1 MKIGIFGI
9 NTGACA
15 EPQTAAK
22 VAVGAEQIGVESLW
36 TAEHVVL
43 PDPREA
49 PSPADPETPFL
60 HPSTLLAYIAN
71 VTEEIKLGTGIT
83 LIAQRNPVVLAKEMG
98 SLDVISSGRLLLG
111 IGAGYLHQEFSALG
125 VDFSS
130 RGAKTDESIEIIR
143 TLWNQTN
150 PQYQGKF
157 IQFKNIQAQPRPIQA
172 GGPPIIIGGTSP
184 AALRRTVT
192 HGNGWYGFA
201 LDVETTKS
209 VLENLEIAKS
219 RYERD
224 PNLGPL
230 SISITPPSRPSKT
243 MMEDYA
249 AIGVDRY
256 IPILASSDEAT
267 SLTYLDN
274 LNSELF

>member
-22 VAVGAEQIGVESLW
+22 VAVAAEQIGVESLW

-71 VTEEIKLGTGIT
+71 VTDEIKLGTGIT

-150 PQYQGKF
+150 PEYQGKF
-157 IQFKNIQAQPRPIQA
+157 IQFKNIQAQPRPLQE

-201 LDVETTKS
+201 LDIETTKK

-249 AIGVDRY
+249 AIGVERY

-274 LNSELF
+274 LQSEMF

>member
-111 IGAGYLHQEFSALG
+111 IGAGYLHQEFAALG
-125 VDFSS
+125 IDFSS

-143 TLWNQTN
+143 ALWNQTN
-150 PQYQGKF
+150 PEYQGKF

-224 PNLGPL
+224 PNLGP
-230 SISITPPSRPSKT
+230 ISVSVTPPSRPNKA
-243 MMEDYA
+243 MMEEYA

-256 IPILASSDEAT
+256 IPILASSDET
-267 SLTYLDN
+267 SSLKYLDD
-274 LNSELF
+274 LNNELF

>member
-1 MKIGIFGI
+1 MKVGIFGI

-15 EPQTAAK
+15 NPEVAAK
-22 VAVGAEQIGVESLW
+22 VAIQAESIGFESLW

-60 HPSTLLAYIAN
+60 HPSTLLAYIAS
-71 VTEEIKLGTGIT
+71 VTKTIKLGTGIT

-98 SLDVISSGRLLLG
+98 SLDIISSGRLLLG
-111 IGAGYLHQEFSALG
+111 VGAGYLHQEFSALG
-125 VDFSS
+125 IDFSS
-130 RGAKTDESIEIIR
+130 RGARTDEAIEVMR
-143 TLWNQTN
+143 ALWTQAK
-150 PQYQGKF
+150 PEYQGQF
-157 IQFKNIQAQPRPIQA
+157 IRFENIQAQPRPTRPA
-172 GGPPIIIGGTSP
+172 GPPVIIGGMSP

-201 LDVETTKS
+201 LDADTTKK

-224 PNLGPL
+224 PALGEI
-230 SISITPPSRPSKT
+230 SISVTPPAKPTKT
-243 MMEDYA
+243 MMDEYA
-249 AIGVDRY
+249 ALGVDRF
-256 IPILASSDEAT
+256 IPILASNDEQS
-267 SLTYLDN
+267 SLSYLDVVGR
-274 LNSELF
+274 ELF

>member
-15 EPQTAAK
+15 EPQIAAK
-22 VAVGAEQIGVESLW
+22 VAVAAEQIGVESLW

-71 VTEEIKLGTGIT
+71 VTDEIKLGTGIT

-111 IGAGYLHQEFSALG
+111 VGAGYLHQEFSALG

-143 TLWNQTN
+143 TLWNNAN
-150 PQYQGKF
+150 PEYQGKF
-157 IQFKNIQAQPRPIQA
+157 IQFKNIQAQPRPIQN

-219 RYERD
+219 RYDRD
-224 PNLGPL
+224 RSLGPL

>member
-143 TLWNQTN
+143 ALWNQTN
-150 PQYQGKF
+150 PEYQGKF

>member
-143 TLWNQTN
+143 ALWNQTN
-150 PQYQGKF
+150 PEYQGKF

-209 VLENLEIAKS
+209 ILENLEIAKS

>member
-22 VAVGAEQIGVESLW
+22 VAVGAEKIGVESLW

-111 IGAGYLHQEFSALG
+111 IGAGYLHQEFAALG
-125 VDFSS
+125 IDFSS

-143 TLWNQTN
+143 ALWNQTN
-150 PQYQGKF
+150 PEYQGKF
-157 IQFKNIQAQPRPIQA
+157 IQFKNIQAQPRPLQT

-201 LDVETTKS
+201 LDLKTTKN

-224 PNLGPL
+224 PNLG
-230 SISITPPSRPSKT
+230 SISISVTPPSRPNKA
-243 MMEDYA
+243 MMEEYA

-256 IPILASSDEAT
+256 IPILASSDETT
-267 SLTYLDN
+267 SLKYLDN

>member
-1 MKIGIFGI
+1 MKVGIFGI

-15 EPQTAAK
+15 NPEVAAK
-22 VAVGAEQIGVESLW
+22 VAIQAENIGFESLW

-60 HPSTLLAYIAN
+60 HPSTLLAYIAS
-71 VTEEIKLGTGIT
+71 VTKTIKLGTGIT

-98 SLDVISSGRLLLG
+98 SLDIIASGRLLLG
-111 IGAGYLHQEFSALG
+111 VGAGYLHQEFSALG
-125 VDFSS
+125 IDFSS
-130 RGAKTDESIEIIR
+130 RGARTDEAIEVMR
-143 TLWNQTN
+143 ALWTQAK
-150 PQYQGKF
+150 PEYQGQF
-157 IQFKNIQAQPRPIQA
+157 IRFENIQAQPRPTRPA
-172 GGPPIIIGGTSP
+172 GPPVIIGGMSP

-201 LDVETTKS
+201 LDADTTKK

-224 PNLGPL
+224 PALGEI
-230 SISITPPSRPSKT
+230 SISVTPPAKPTKT
-243 MMEDYA
+243 MMDEYA
-249 AIGVDRY
+249 ALGVDRF
-256 IPILASSDEAT
+256 IPILASNDEQS
-267 SLTYLDN
+267 SLSYLDVVGR
-274 LNSELF
+274 ELF

>member
-1 MKIGIFGI
+1 MKVGIFGI

-111 IGAGYLHQEFSALG
+111 IGAGYLHQEFAALG
-125 VDFSS
+125 VDFSR

-143 TLWNQTN
+143 ALWNQTN
-150 PQYQGKF
+150 PEYQGKF
-157 IQFKNIQAQPRPIQA
+157 IQFKNIQAQPRPLQT
-172 GGPPIIIGGTSP
+172 GGPPVIIGGTSP

-201 LDVETTKS
+201 LDLKTTKT

-224 PNLGPL
+224 PNLGPI
-230 SISITPPSRPSKT
+230 SISVTPPSRPNKA
-243 MMEDYA
+243 MMEEYA

-256 IPILASSDEAT
+256 IPILASSDETT
-267 SLTYLDN
+267 SLKYLDN

>member
-1 MKIGIFGI
+1 MKVGIFGI

-143 TLWNQTN
+143 ALWNQTN
-150 PQYQGKF
+150 PEYQGKF

>member
-22 VAVGAEQIGVESLW
+22 VAVAAEQIGVESLW

-71 VTEEIKLGTGIT
+71 VTDEIKLGTGIT

-130 RGAKTDESIEIIR
+130 PGAKTDESIEIIR
-143 TLWNQTN
+143 TLWNKAN
-150 PQYQGKF
+150 PEYQGKF
-157 IQFKNIQAQPRPIQA
+157 IQFKNIQAQPRPLQA

-249 AIGVDRY
+249 AIGAERY

-267 SLTYLDN
+267 SLTYLDK

>member
-111 IGAGYLHQEFSALG
+111 IGAGYLHQEFAALG

-143 TLWNQTN
+143 ALWNQTN
-150 PQYQGKF
+150 PEYQGKF

-224 PNLGPL
+224 PNLGPI
-230 SISITPPSRPSKT
+230 SISVTPPSRPNKA
-243 MMEDYA
+243 MMEEYA

-256 IPILASSDEAT
+256 IPILASSDET
-267 SLTYLDN
+267 SSLKYLDD
-274 LNSELF
+274 LNNELF

>member
-22 VAVGAEQIGVESLW
+22 VAAGAEQIGVESLW

-111 IGAGYLHQEFSALG
+111 IGAGYLHQEFAALG

-130 RGAKTDESIEIIR
+130 RGAKTDESIEVIR

-150 PQYQGKF
+150 PEYQGKF

-224 PNLGPL
+224 PNLGPI
-230 SISITPPSRPSKT
+230 SISVTPPSRPSKT

>member
-1 MKIGIFGI
+1 MKVGIFGI

-15 EPQTAAK
+15 NPEVAAK
-22 VAVGAEQIGVESLW
+22 VAIQAENIGFESLW

-60 HPSTLLAYIAN
+60 HPSTLLAYIAS
-71 VTEEIKLGTGIT
+71 VTKTIKLGTGIT

-98 SLDVISSGRLLLG
+98 SLDIISSGRLLLG
-111 IGAGYLHQEFSALG
+111 VGAGYLHQEFSALG
-125 VDFSS
+125 SDFSS
-130 RGAKTDESIEIIR
+130 RGARTDEAIEVMR
-143 TLWNQTN
+143 ALWTQAK
-150 PQYQGKF
+150 PEYQGQF
-157 IQFKNIQAQPRPIQA
+157 IRFENIQAQPRPTRPA
-172 GGPPIIIGGTSP
+172 GPPVIIGGMSP

-201 LDVETTKS
+201 LDADTTKK

-224 PNLGPL
+224 PALGEI
-230 SISITPPSRPSKT
+230 SISVTPPAKPTKT
-243 MMEDYA
+243 MMNEYA
-249 AIGVDRY
+249 ALGVDRF
-256 IPILASSDEAT
+256 IPILASNDEQS
-267 SLTYLDN
+267 SLSYLDIVGR
-274 LNSELF
+274 ELF

>member
-150 PQYQGKF
+150 PEYQGNF

-224 PNLGPL
+224 PKLGPL

>member
-15 EPQTAAK
+15 KPQTAAK

-150 PQYQGKF
+150 PEYQGKF

>member
-22 VAVGAEQIGVESLW
+22 VAVGAEQIGGESLW

-60 HPSTLLAYIAN
+60 HPSTILAYIAN

-143 TLWNQTN
+143 ALWNQTN
-150 PQYQGKF
+150 PEYQGKF

-224 PNLGPL
+224 PNLGPI
-230 SISITPPSRPSKT
+230 SISVTPPSRPNKA
-243 MMEDYA
+243 MMEEYA

-256 IPILASSDEAT
+256 IPILASSDET
-267 SLTYLDN
+267 SSLKYLDD
-274 LNSELF
+274 LNNELF

>member
-22 VAVGAEQIGVESLW
+22 VAVAAEQIGVESLW

-71 VTEEIKLGTGIT
+71 VTDEIKLGTGIT

-143 TLWNQTN
+143 TLWNNAN
-150 PQYQGKF
+150 PEYQGKF
-157 IQFKNIQAQPRPIQA
+157 IQFKNIQAQPRPIQN

-249 AIGVDRY
+249 AIGVERY

>member
-1 MKIGIFGI
+1 MKVGIFGI

-15 EPQTAAK
+15 NPEVAAK
-22 VAVGAEQIGVESLW
+22 VAIQAESIGFESLW

-60 HPSTLLAYIAN
+60 HPSTLLAYIAS
-71 VTEEIKLGTGIT
+71 VTKTIKLGTGIT

-98 SLDVISSGRLLLG
+98 SLDIISSGRLLLG
-111 IGAGYLHQEFSALG
+111 VGAGYLHQEFSALG
-125 VDFSS
+125 IDFSS
-130 RGAKTDESIEIIR
+130 RGARTDEAIEVMR
-143 TLWNQTN
+143 ALWTQAK
-150 PQYQGKF
+150 PEYQGQF
-157 IQFKNIQAQPRPIQA
+157 IRFENIQAQPRPTRPA
-172 GGPPIIIGGTSP
+172 GPPVIIGGMSP

-201 LDVETTKS
+201 LDADTTKK

-224 PNLGPL
+224 PALGEI
-230 SISITPPSRPSKT
+230 SISVTPPAKPTKT
-243 MMEDYA
+243 MMDEYA
-249 AIGVDRY
+249 ALGVDRF
-256 IPILASSDEAT
+256 IPILASNDEQS
-267 SLTYLDN
+267 SLSYLDIVGR
-274 LNSELF
+274 ELF

>member
-22 VAVGAEQIGVESLW
+22 VAVAAEQIGVESLW

-71 VTEEIKLGTGIT
+71 VTDEIKLGTGIT

-143 TLWNQTN
+143 TLWNKAN
-150 PQYQGKF
+150 PEYQGKF
-157 IQFKNIQAQPRPIQA
+157 IQFKNIQAQPRPLQA

-249 AIGVDRY
+249 AIGAERY

-267 SLTYLDN
+267 SLTYLDK

>member
-150 PQYQGKF
+150 PEYQGKF

-172 GGPPIIIGGTSP
+172 GGPPIIVGGTSP

-219 RYERD
+219 RYERG
-224 PNLGPL
+224 PNLGPI
-230 SISITPPSRPSKT
+230 SISVTPPSRPNKA
-243 MMEDYA
+243 MMEEYA

-256 IPILASSDEAT
+256 IPILASSDET
-267 SLTYLDN
+267 SSLKYLDN

>member
-143 TLWNQTN
+143 ALWNQTN
-150 PQYQGKF
+150 PEYQGKF

-224 PNLGPL
+224 PNLGPI
-230 SISITPPSRPSKT
+230 SISITPPSRPNKA
-243 MMEDYA
+243 MMEEYA

-256 IPILASSDEAT
+256 IPILASSDET
-267 SLTYLDN
+267 SSLKYLDD

>member
-22 VAVGAEQIGVESLW
+22 VAVAAEQIGVESLW

-71 VTEEIKLGTGIT
+71 VTDEIKLGTGIT

-143 TLWNQTN
+143 TLWNNAN
-150 PQYQGKF
+150 PEYQGKF

>member
-98 SLDVISSGRLLLG
+98 SLDVISAGRLLLG

-150 PQYQGKF
+150 PEYRGKF

-219 RYERD
+219 RYERG
-224 PNLGPL
+224 PNLGPI
-230 SISITPPSRPSKT
+230 SISVTPPSRPNKA
-243 MMEDYA
+243 MMEEYA

-256 IPILASSDEAT
+256 IPILASSDET
-267 SLTYLDN
+267 SSLKYLDN

>member
-143 TLWNQTN
+143 ALWNQTN
-150 PQYQGKF
+150 PEYQGKF

-274 LNSELF
+274 LNSEVF

>member
-1 MKIGIFGI
+1 MKVGIFGI

-15 EPQTAAK
+15 NPEVAAK
-22 VAVGAEQIGVESLW
+22 VAIQAESIGFESLW

-60 HPSTLLAYIAN
+60 HPSTLLAYIAS
-71 VTEEIKLGTGIT
+71 VTKTIKLGTGIT

-98 SLDVISSGRLLLG
+98 SLDIISSGRLLLG
-111 IGAGYLHQEFSALG
+111 VGAGYLHQEFSALG
-125 VDFSS
+125 IDFSS
-130 RGAKTDESIEIIR
+130 RGARTDEAIEVMR
-143 TLWNQTN
+143 ALWTQAK
-150 PQYQGKF
+150 PEYQGQF
-157 IQFKNIQAQPRPIQA
+157 IRFENIQAQPRPTRPA
-172 GGPPIIIGGTSP
+172 GPPVIIGGMSP

-201 LDVETTKS
+201 LDTDTTKK

-224 PNLGPL
+224 PGLGEI
-230 SISITPPSRPSKT
+230 SISVTPPAKPTKT
-243 MMEDYA
+243 MMDEYA
-249 AIGVDRY
+249 ALGVDRF
-256 IPILASSDEAT
+256 IPILASNDEQS
-267 SLTYLDN
+267 SLSYLDVVGR
-274 LNSELF
+274 ELF

>member
-1 MKIGIFGI
+1 MKVGIFGI

-15 EPQTAAK
+15 NPEVAAK
-22 VAVGAEQIGVESLW
+22 VAIQAESIGFESLW

-60 HPSTLLAYIAN
+60 HPSTLLAYIAS
-71 VTEEIKLGTGIT
+71 VTKTIKLGTGIT

-98 SLDVISSGRLLLG
+98 SLDIIASGRLLLG
-111 IGAGYLHQEFSALG
+111 VGAGYLHQEFSALG
-125 VDFSS
+125 IDFSS
-130 RGAKTDESIEIIR
+130 RGARTDEAIEVMR
-143 TLWNQTN
+143 ALWTQAK
-150 PQYQGKF
+150 PEYQGQF
-157 IQFKNIQAQPRPIQA
+157 IRFENIQAQPRPTRPA
-172 GGPPIIIGGTSP
+172 GPPVIIGGMSP

-201 LDVETTKS
+201 LDVDTTKK

-224 PNLGPL
+224 PALGEI
-230 SISITPPSRPSKT
+230 SISVTPPAKPTKT
-243 MMEDYA
+243 MMDEYA
-249 AIGVDRY
+249 ALGVDRF
-256 IPILASSDEAT
+256 IPILASNDEQ
-267 SLTYLDN
+267 SSISYLDVVGR
-274 LNSELF
+274 ELF

>member
-1 MKIGIFGI
+1 
-9 NTGACA
+9 
-15 EPQTAAK
+15 
-22 VAVGAEQIGVESLW
+22 
-36 TAEHVVL
+36 
-43 PDPREA
+43 
-49 PSPADPETPFL
+49 
-60 HPSTLLAYIAN
+60 
-71 VTEEIKLGTGIT
+71 
-83 LIAQRNPVVLAKEMG
+83 MG
-98 SLDVISSGRLLLG
+98 S
-111 IGAGYLHQEFSALG
+111 EMC
-125 VDFSS
+125 
-130 RGAKTDESIEIIR
+130 IR
-143 TLWNQTN
+143 D
-150 PQYQGKF
+150 
-157 IQFKNIQAQPRPIQA
+157 R
-172 GGPPIIIGGTSP
+172 IIGGTSP

-192 HGNGWYGFA
+192 HGSGWYGFA

-209 VLENLEIAKS
+209 VVENLEIAKS

>member
-98 SLDVISSGRLLLG
+98 SLDVVSSGRLLLG

-150 PQYQGKF
+150 PEYQGNF

-224 PNLGPL
+224 PKLGPL

>member
-111 IGAGYLHQEFSALG
+111 IGAGYLHQEFAALG
-125 VDFSS
+125 VDFSR

-143 TLWNQTN
+143 ALWNQTN
-150 PQYQGKF
+150 PEYQGKF

-209 VLENLEIAKS
+209 VLENLEIARS

-224 PNLGPL
+224 PNLGPI
-230 SISITPPSRPSKT
+230 SISVTPPSRPNKA

-256 IPILASSDEAT
+256 IPILASSDET
-267 SLTYLDN
+267 SSLKYLDD

>member
-111 IGAGYLHQEFSALG
+111 IGAGYLHQEFAALG

-143 TLWNQTN
+143 ALWNQTN
-150 PQYQGKF
+150 PEYQGKF
-157 IQFKNIQAQPRPIQA
+157 IQFKNIQAQPRPLQT

-201 LDVETTKS
+201 LDLKTTKN

-224 PNLGPL
+224 PNLGPI
-230 SISITPPSRPSKT
+230 SISVTPPSRPNKA

-256 IPILASSDEAT
+256 IPILASSDEIS
-267 SLTYLDN
+267 SLKYLDD

>member
-111 IGAGYLHQEFSALG
+111 IGAGYLHQEFAALG
-125 VDFSS
+125 VDFSR

-143 TLWNQTN
+143 ALWNQTN
-150 PQYQGKF
+150 PEYQGKF
-157 IQFKNIQAQPRPIQA
+157 IQFKNIQAQPRPLQT
-172 GGPPIIIGGTSP
+172 GGPPVIIGGTSP

-201 LDVETTKS
+201 LDLKTTKT

-219 RYERD
+219 R
-224 PNLGPL
+224 
-230 SISITPPSRPSKT
+230 
-243 MMEDYA
+243 
-249 AIGVDRY
+249 
-256 IPILASSDEAT
+256 
-267 SLTYLDN
+267 
-274 LNSELF
+274 

>member
-125 VDFSS
+125 VDFSR

-143 TLWNQTN
+143 ALWNQTN
-150 PQYQGKF
+150 PEYQGKF
-157 IQFKNIQAQPRPIQA
+157 IQFKNIQAQPRPLQT

-201 LDVETTKS
+201 LDVETTKT

-224 PNLGPL
+224 PNLGPI
-230 SISITPPSRPSKT
+230 SISVTPPSRPNKA
-243 MMEDYA
+243 MMEEYA

-256 IPILASSDEAT
+256 IPILASSDETT
-267 SLTYLDN
+267 SLKYLDN